1 MAALA
6 AATARL
12 SLPQF
17 VPLSIRKTRTPTYS
31 RAHSQYARAPSEPPK
46 KLPFPMP
53 TSPSPSSLPAAAPP
67 PPPWPR
73 AVSLDVEFS
82 HYQKQPGGACDAEN
96 DDGLVLRVPADVA
109 VVSDEGRVLLRA
121 LVSPP
126 PAVSAATAATFAAA
140 RAYRWVGGVPREE
153 AESAQ
158 GLALDLVARELARI
172 LSGGCL
178 LVGHGVRGDL
188 RALGGA
194 VVAAASGPPSPSA
207 PPRPAA
213 PASPPLSVAA
223 SRFRDTSTSPGLLK
237 VQRHRKSSS
246 RKLDELF
253 LGAFGLELRGGAAAA
268 RRSGPS
274 GPPSPSPSSP
284 SPPASSSASSSS
296 ASPPPPGGGGG
307 VRHDPVADAAAS
319 MALYVTF
326 VKGTLDDAASAAELE
341 LMESERVLQEFR
353 ARGNSL

>member
-109 VVSDEGRVLLRA
+109 VVSDEGRVLLGVA
-121 LVSPP
+121 LEPRELGLLP
-126 PAVSAATAATFAAA
+126 TAAGA
-140 RAYRWVGGVPREE
+140 
-153 AESAQ
+153 
-158 GLALDLVARELARI
+158 GL
-172 LSGGCL
+172 
-178 LVGHGVRGDL
+178 
-188 RALGGA
+188 LGGWL
-194 VVAAASGPPSPSA
+194 PS
-207 PPRPAA
+207 
-213 PASPPLSVAA
+213 
-223 SRFRDTSTSPGLLK
+223 
-237 VQRHRKSSS
+237 
-246 RKLDELF
+246 
-253 LGAFGLELRGGAAAA
+253 
-268 RRSGPS
+268 
-274 GPPSPSPSSP
+274 
-284 SPPASSSASSSS
+284 
-296 ASPPPPGGGGG
+296 
-307 VRHDPVADAAAS
+307 
-319 MALYVTF
+319 
-326 VKGTLDDAASAAELE
+326 
-341 LMESERVLQEFR
+341 EFI
-353 ARGNSL
+353 A